1 MSDYIEIN
9 DDNNK
14 RPGRKRLFRL
24 AAVAVGLSVAMA
36 LASFILVRIGFNEPG
51 ISNAASDPWAVFGK
65 AEADRSAISPDG
77 NKSEGINTLSKLSHP
92 TPVQDASG
100 KLVQVVDG
108 KKVYYTL
115 DASLQKCAESVFAQ
129 YKVPYGAVVA
139 IEPATGRILAMA
151 DYSARE
157 PNLKGLC
164 LKATYPAASM
174 IKVITSAAALK
185 TGKVRPDT
193 QVHYDGS
200 PYKLSASKV
209 SPQSEKRARLTSTI
223 TEALGKSN
231 NVVFAKL
238 GMNVVGA
245 AGLDAELRDF
255 GFNKKIP
262 FEFPLQMSTATVPT
276 ETYPLGRTAAGFG
289 EVYISPLHAA
299 LIAAAVSNQ
308 GVMMSPY
315 IIDKIED
322 EKGAVVFERSPEKLT
337 QIVEP
342 ELART
347 LAEMMKETVAKGT
360 SSKIFSRYAKKLVQN
375 VEIAGKT
382 GSLSGDDPPGRY
394 EWFMGFAPV
403 GNPKIAVAALI
414 VNRGDFWK
422 IKGTYTAAA
431 LMREHFGL

>member
-1 MSDYIEIN
+1 MSDLMEIKE
-9 DDNNK
+9 DSEIK
-14 RPGRKRLFRL
+14 PRGRRFVRPL
-24 AAVAVGLSVAMA
+24 AVAVGIFV
-36 LASFILVRIGFNEPG
+36 LAGLVSFVLVMIGFNESG
-51 ISNAASDPWAVFGK
+51 LSNAASDPWAVFGRTETG
-65 AEADRSAISPDG
+65 AVPPDPKTDHG
-77 NKSEGINTLSKLSHP
+77 AQAVSKLSYP
-92 TPVQDASG
+92 TPVHDPSG
-100 KLVQVVDG
+100 KMIQMVDG
-108 KKVYYTL
+108 KKIYYTL
-115 DASLQKCAESVFAQ
+115 DASLQKCAETVFAQ

-139 IEPATGRILAMA
+139 IEPSTGRILAMA
-151 DYSARE
+151 EYSAKE
-157 PNLKGLC
+157 PNLKGFC
-164 LKATYPAASM
+164 LRATYPAASM

-185 TGKVRPDT
+185 TGKVTPNT

-200 PYKLSASKV
+200 PYKLSQSKV
-209 SPQSEKRARLTSTI
+209 SPKSEKRARLTSTI

-255 GFNKKIP
+255 GFNRKIP

-276 ETYPLGRTAAGFG
+276 ETYPLARTAAGFG
-289 EVYISPLHAA
+289 EVFISPLHAA

-308 GVMMSPY
+308 GMMMSPY
-315 IIDKIED
+315 IIDRIED
-322 EKGAVVFERSPEKLT
+322 EKGAVVFERTPEKFT
-337 QIVEP
+337 QAVEP

-347 LAEMMKETVAKGT
+347 LAEMMKETVSKGT

-382 GSLSGDDPPGRY
+382 GSLTGDDPPGRY

-403 GNPKIAVAALI
+403 GNPKIAVAALV